1 MKMVHDRSD
10 AVRGRLPRASR
21 GGPAAAAVVGLVAA
35 AVAGGL
41 PVARGQLQVVEER
54 ETTGTVDSV
63 RGELITIEAADGGRL
78 EVRVPSAG
86 EGNRP
91 QAVVLADGRSLAF
104 SCSVKVL
111 GRLPLSEV
119 AEDTLLQFSGRI
131 NRSGR
136 TDGPLESAE
145 ILEPDGLAA
154 GVTPA
159 GMPDAKGYDNATVV
173 ATVKQFRRNRLIV
186 TLPPAAAYH
195 GKTTLS
201 FEADKDTTASFESS
215 DVRKAG
221 TGARV
226 VKLAYVRLNTG
237 DLVAKTLEV
246 DVGGG
251 QAAAPNVN
259 NKLAARFG
267 HLDDTPKAQ
276 PREIRSQH
284 FHFMSDISDRQE
296 KILIAKLE
304 RMVALLEPFFGGRQ
318 QSVVTG
324 FIVHDLQ
331 LPGWQGLLAEA
342 AGVAKIEE
350 GAGICFNSTLGHQR
364 HAELYSCDDH
374 GVVQHECVHG
384 FCHMTFGSTGPTWL
398 AEGVAELGQYWK
410 DGEQA
415 VAIDPRVMGYLQ
427 NANPKKTLLEIAVPG
442 RTDAGTWQDYAW
454 RWALCHLLANN
465 PNYANRFVPLAVGLM
480 RQEPG
485 MDFKSVYGPVGS
497 ELSFE
502 YDQFLA
508 NFGNG
513 YRADL
518 AAWDWKKKG
527 VELRPGRSRK
537 ATVEAAR
544 GWQPASVVL
553 SKGSRYRVTAEGI
566 WKTSPAAEAVSAD
579 GGAAGH
585 GRLVAAVLESSE
597 DGQGVRFYRLS
608 LPIEL
613 GEEAEFV
620 APAAGDLVLRCR
632 DDWTSLADND
642 GSLKLTISP
651 SP

>member
-1 MKMVHDRSD
+1 MSMVNDRSD
-10 AVRGRLPRASR
+10 AVRGQRPRAGR

-35 AVAGGL
+35 AFAGGL
-41 PVARGQLQVVEER
+41 PAARGQLQVVEER
-54 ETTGTVDSV
+54 ETTGTVESV
-63 RGELITIEAADGGRL
+63 RGELITIAAADGGRL

-119 AEDTLLQFSGRI
+119 AAGTLLQFSGKI

-145 ILEPDGLAA
+145 ILPGGLAA

-159 GMPDAKGYDNATVV
+159 GMPDAKGYDTATVV
-173 ATVKQFRRNRLIV
+173 ATVKQFVRNRLIV
-186 TLPPAAAYH
+186 TLPPDAGFR

-201 FEADKDTTASFESS
+201 FEAGKDATASFESS

-221 TGARV
+221 PGARV

-237 DLVAKTLEV
+237 DVVAKTLEV
-246 DVGGG
+246 VVGGG

-259 NKLAARFG
+259 NKLAALFG
-267 HLDDTPKAQ
+267 RLDNTPKKQ

-296 KILIAKLE
+296 AILIAKLE

-318 QSVVTG
+318 RGVVTG
-324 FIVHDLQ
+324 FIVHDLKA
-331 LPGWQGLLAEA
+331 PGWQGLLAEA
-342 AGVAKIEE
+342 AGVAKIQE
-350 GAGICFNSTLGHQR
+350 GAGICFNSTLGRQR
-364 HAELYSCDDH
+364 RAVLYSCDDH

-398 AEGVAELGQYWK
+398 AEGVAEMGQYWK
-410 DGEQA
+410 EGEQA

-427 NANPKKTLLEIAVPG
+427 NAEPKKTLLEIAVPG
-442 RTDAGTWQDYAW
+442 RTAAGTWQDYAW

-465 PNYANRFVPLAVGLM
+465 PNYADRFVPLAVGLM
-480 RQEPG
+480 RQQPG
-485 MDFKSVYGPVGS
+485 IDFKTVYGPVGS
-497 ELSFE
+497 EISFE

-508 NFGNG
+508 NVGNG

-518 AAWDWKKKG
+518 AAWDWRKKG

-544 GWQPASVVL
+544 GWQPAGVVL
-553 SKGSRYRVTAEGI
+553 AKGGRYRVAAEGT
-566 WKTSPAAEAVSAD
+566 WKTSPAAAAVSAD
-579 GGAAGH
+579 GGAAGR
-585 GRLVAAVLESSE
+585 GRLMAAVLESSE
-597 DGQGVRFYRLS
+597 DGQGVRVYRLS
-608 LPIEL
+608 SPIEL
-613 GEEAEFV
+613 GEEAELI

-642 GSLKLTISP
+642 GSLALTISP